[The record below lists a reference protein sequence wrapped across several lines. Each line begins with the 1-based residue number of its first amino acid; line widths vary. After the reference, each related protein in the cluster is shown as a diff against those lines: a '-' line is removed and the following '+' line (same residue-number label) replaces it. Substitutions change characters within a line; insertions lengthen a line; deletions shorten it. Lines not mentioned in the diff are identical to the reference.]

1 MKSTRVRV
9 ILAVAAAGVAL
20 TACSP
25 NQAGAA
31 AVVGGERISSG
42 ELDRNVREYEAAL
55 AKANV
60 SASQL
65 QFKDSVPQL
74 VLFQLANAKQHAKVA
89 ASKGITVTEGE
100 VDQVIAGQGGQEK
113 FEQQMLQQAVA
124 PSQAREFM
132 KSQVMIS
139 KLIAKYGGG
148 TDEAAIQR
156 GQQQAIKDLQAM
168 PITWNPRYGKLN
180 EQRSEQQPSVFVD
193 AGRFG
198 APGAPGPA
206 DAPPA
211 PPQQQQQ

>member
-1 MKSTRVRV
+1 MKSTRIRV

-55 AKANV
+55 AKAKV
-60 SASQL
+60 TPADL

-74 VLFQLANAKQHAKVA
+74 VLFQLANAKQFAKVA
-89 ASKGITVTEGE
+89 ERKGMTVTEGE
-100 VDQVIAGQGGQEK
+100 IDQLVAGQGGQQK
-113 FEQQMLQQAVA
+113 LEQQLLQNAVA
-124 PSQAREFM
+124 PSQMRPFIRAQLLFR
-132 KSQVMIS
+132 
-139 KLIAKYGGG
+139 KLITQYGGG
-148 TDEAAIQR
+148 TDEAALQR
-156 GQQQAIKDLQAM
+156 GQEQAIKDLQAV
-168 PITWNPRYGKLN
+168 PITWNPRYGTPN
-180 EQRSEQQPSVFVD
+180 QQRSEQQPSVFVD

-198 APGAPGPA
+198 APAAPGPA

-211 PPQQQQQ
+211 PPQQ

>member
-25 NQAGAA
+25 NQIGAA
-31 AVVGGERISSG
+31 AVVGGERISSS
-42 ELDRNVREYEAAL
+42 ELSKNVREYEEAL
-55 AKANV
+55 SKAGV

-65 QFKDSVPQL
+65 QFQDSVPQL
-74 VLFQLANAKQHAKVA
+74 VLFQLANAKQYAKVA
-89 ASKGITVTEGE
+89 ESKGITVTDGE
-100 VDQVIAGQGGQEK
+100 IDQVIAGQGGQEK

-124 PSQAREFM
+124 PSHAREFM
-132 KSQVMIS
+132 RSQVLIS
-139 KLIAKYGGG
+139 KLVAKYGGG

-168 PITWNPRYGKLN
+168 PITWNPRYGQLN
-180 EQRSEQQPSVFVD
+180 QQRSQEQPSVFVD

-198 APGAPGPA
+198 AAGGPA
-206 DAPPA
+206 APAAEQPET
-211 PPQQQQQ
+211 PQQ

>member
-31 AVVGGERISSG
+31 AVVGGERISSA

-74 VLFQLANAKQHAKVA
+74 VLFQLANAKQHAQVA

-124 PSQAREFM
+124 PSHAREFM

-156 GQQQAIKDLQAM
+156 GQEQAIKDLQAM
-168 PITWNPRYGKLN
+168 PITWNPRYGTLN
-180 EQRSEQQPSVFVD
+180 QQRSEQQPSVFVD

-198 APGAPGPA
+198 APAAPGPA
-206 DAPPA
+206 EAPPA
-211 PPQQQQQ
+211 PPQQ

>member
-25 NQAGAA
+25 NQIGAA
-31 AVVGGERISSG
+31 AVVGGERISSS
-42 ELDRNVREYEAAL
+42 ELSKNVREYEEAL
-55 AKANV
+55 SKAGV

-65 QFKDSVPQL
+65 QFQDSVPQL
-74 VLFQLANAKQHAKVA
+74 VLFQLANAKQYTKVA
-89 ASKGITVTEGE
+89 ESKGITVTDGE
-100 VDQVIAGQGGQEK
+100 IDQVIAGQGGQEK

-124 PSQAREFM
+124 PSHAREFM
-132 KSQVMIS
+132 RSQVLIS
-139 KLIAKYGGG
+139 KLVAKYGGG

-168 PITWNPRYGKLN
+168 PITWNPRYGQLN
-180 EQRSEQQPSVFVD
+180 RQRSQEQPSVFVD

-198 APGAPGPA
+198 AAGGPA
-206 DAPPA
+206 APAAEQPET
-211 PPQQQQQ
+211 PQQ

>member
-100 VDQVIAGQGGQEK
+100 IDQVITGQGGQEK

-124 PSQAREFM
+124 PSHAREFM
-132 KSQVMIS
+132 RSQVMIS

-156 GQQQAIKDLQAM
+156 GQEQAIKDLQAV

-180 EQRSEQQPSVFVD
+180 EQRSEQQPSVFAD

-198 APGAPGPA
+198 APAAPSPA

-211 PPQQQQQ
+211 PPQQ